1 MLAQERHKMIMELLK
16 KDGTVRTSELVEV
29 MAVSS
34 ETVRK
39 DLDCLEQSGMLERV
53 HGGAVPVSQK
63 LVAEPVETY
72 VSLEARNAQR
82 MEEKSA
88 IVSLAAGLVKE
99 KQVVALDYGS
109 TSLLMAKEL
118 AARFR
123 SLTVI
128 TNSIQNA
135 LALVNC
141 PDFTVILVGGILNK
155 EELSLGNDFSTML
168 DRLHIERRAPLRG
181 TDGPGIQRG
190 QGTESD
196 AAAGQPDG
204 GAGGFRQ
211 IRKGQPGEDLRPPG
225 GERHSHRQRPG
236 SRHGGGSAGHGS
248 GADGGS
254 GTEDVGRALEK
265 GGTVQKN
272 RGSRAAGKLVYTHI
286 KDLNSYK

>member
-1 MLAQERHKMIMELLK
+1 
-16 KDGTVRTSELVEV
+16 
-29 MAVSS
+29 
-34 ETVRK
+34 
-39 DLDCLEQSGMLERV
+39 
-53 HGGAVPVSQK
+53 
-63 LVAEPVETY
+63 
-72 VSLEARNAQR
+72 

-168 DRLHIERRAPLRG
+168 DRLHIDVLFMSVSGVHPSVGLTDQGFSEARVQNQMRQLASQTVVLADSGKFGKASLVKICALQEVSAIVTDSGLDPAMEEAVRATGVELMVVPAQR
-181 TDGPGIQRG
+181 TWDG
-190 QGTESD
+190 
-196 AAAGQPDG
+196 
-204 GAGGFRQ
+204 
-211 IRKGQPGEDLRPPG
+211 
-225 GERHSHRQRPG
+225 H
-236 SRHGGGSAGHGS
+236 
-248 GADGGS
+248 
-254 GTEDVGRALEK
+254 
-265 GGTVQKN
+265 
-272 RGSRAAGKLVYTHI
+272 
-286 KDLNSYK
+286 

>member
-168 DRLHIERRAPLRG
+168 DRLHIVSGVHPSVGLTDQGFSEARVQNQMRQLASQTVVLADSGKFGKASLVKICALQEVSAIVTDSGLDPAMEEAVRATGVELMVVPAQR
-181 TDGPGIQRG
+181 TWDG
-190 QGTESD
+190 
-196 AAAGQPDG
+196 
-204 GAGGFRQ
+204 
-211 IRKGQPGEDLRPPG
+211 
-225 GERHSHRQRPG
+225 H
-236 SRHGGGSAGHGS
+236 
-248 GADGGS
+248 
-254 GTEDVGRALEK
+254 
-265 GGTVQKN
+265 
-272 RGSRAAGKLVYTHI
+272 
-286 KDLNSYK
+286 